1 MQYSCLLAQCSTQP
15 SNGGRAVKAASV
27 GSSIYNLSS
36 RSPAHSEC
44 SQSPVIS
51 DRFAS
56 LPCYPS
62 PSTHLHPIY
71 SLDLPNYPPSI
82 MLSPTPN
89 LQLFLLYLPNYPFTY
104 PPNSPSPPTSPGDV
118 GKLVTHRRQAAPSHH
133 QGLSCCSPTELFH
146 RSHPRHCRC
155 LHFQQLLSTHPASG

>member
-1 MQYSCLLAQCSTQP
+1 MYFLSSALSPLSLSLSTSIGSLGSVFCLHKAMQYSCLLAQCSTQP

-56 LPCYPS
+56 LPYYPS

-89 LQLFLLYLPNYPFTY
+89 LQLFLSICPTT
-104 PPNSPSPPTSPGDV
+104 PSPTLQTPP
-118 GKLVTHRRQAAPSHH
+118 L
-133 QGLSCCSPTELFH
+133 
-146 RSHPRHCRC
+146 HPPPQET
-155 LHFQQLLSTHPASG
+155 LGSW